1 MPRRR
6 SLQDG
11 KVVERIAARLAE
23 YAGSRQEHF
32 SNRSAADL

>member
-6 SLQDG
+6 SLQVG
-11 KVVERIAARLAE
+11 KVVERVAAPFAE
-23 YAGSRQEHF
+23 DAESRQQHF

>member
-6 SLQDG
+6 SLQVG
-11 KVVERIAARLAE
+11 EVVERGAATFAE
-23 YAGSRQEHF
+23 DAESRQQHF

>member
-6 SLQDG
+6 SLQVG
-11 KVVERIAARLAE
+11 KVVERVAATFAE
-23 YAGSRQEHF
+23 DAESRQQHF